1 MNQGQMF
8 SAAPHL
14 VVGSLRI
21 ALAGMVG
28 LLAACAS
35 PERPPVT
42 REMVRAEIAQANAAM
57 AQRVPAPISDA
68 LLAAPAAGSASAMPS
83 AVSAPPPSEP
93 RFDLIFNNANAR
105 DVFLA
110 LVSDTQR
117 SMTLHPDVGGTI
129 SMTLRRVTLREA
141 LEAIRE
147 VYGYDFRFEGSRI
160 AVFPP
165 APQTRVFTLNY
176 LNVQRNG
183 SSELRVSSGGVGD
196 AATPTGTGSTG
207 TAGMAGTAG
216 SSYLPGGTPGSVR
229 ISARP
234 STQVA
239 TTTKSDLWSELAE
252 AIKTIVGEKP
262 GRHVLVTPQA
272 GLIAVRAMPD
282 ELRQVESYLK
292 SVRGAVERQ
301 VMLEAKIIDVELKD
315 GFQSGVDWTKL
326 FSDASGRK
334 LAIGP
339 QGGATGGAL
348 TADALGL
355 RGLPAASSLSGAL
368 GLPAAGGGTFGLAI
382 GTSKFEAVLGF
393 LETFGDAQV
402 LSSPRI
408 ATLNNQRAL
417 LKVGSDDY
425 YITGISGGTTTTT
438 TTGVPQTT
446 LPNLNLTPFFSGIS
460 LDVTPQIDESNN
472 VILHVH
478 PSVSTVQERNRDI
491 NLGTVGSFT
500 LPLASSNVNAT
511 DTIVRV
517 QDGAIVAIGGLMQ
530 AESNNGYAGLPGT
543 ADKGFFNQVLGN
555 QKRSSRKRELVIL
568 IKPTVIHS
576 NEDWANASR
585 DAQARLEQLDSQLRE
600 QPVRVIQVPPAKPA
614 TP

>member
-1 MNQGQMF
+1 MKQGQISRGSF
-8 SAAPHL
+8 RRAATPPRTL
-14 VVGSLRI
+14 
-21 ALAGMVG
+21 LAGLAC
-28 LLAACAS
+28 LLTACAS
-35 PERPPVT
+35 PERQPLT
-42 REMVRAEIAQANAAM
+42 QDLVRAELAQASARM
-57 AQRVPAPISDA
+57 AQPVPPQISDA
-68 LLAAPAAGSASAMPS
+68 LLAAPAVATP
-83 AVSAPPPSEP
+83 APPAVAEP
-93 RFDLIFNNANAR
+93 RFDLIFNNASAR

-110 LVSDTQR
+110 LVADTPR
-117 SMTLHPDVGGTI
+117 SMTLHPDVTGTI

-176 LNVQRNG
+176 LTSLRSG
-183 SSELRVSSGGVGD
+183 TSELRVSAGGIGETAPYSG
-196 AATPTGTGSTG
+196 TGSQPAGSTG
-207 TAGMAGTAG
+207 TSRVTA
-216 SSYLPGGTPGSVR
+216 L
-229 ISARP
+229 P

-239 TTTKSDLWSELAE
+239 TTSKSDLWTELAE
-252 AIKTIVGEKP
+252 AIKNIVGGQP

-272 GLIAVRAMPD
+272 GIITVRAMPE
-282 ELRQVESYLK
+282 ELRQVEAYLQ
-292 SVRGAVERQ
+292 SVRGAVQRQ

-326 FSDASGRK
+326 FTSASGK
-334 LAIGP
+334 QLAIGT
-339 QGGATGGAL
+339 QGGSTGGAL
-348 TADALGL
+348 TAELLGL
-355 RGLPAASSLSGAL
+355 RGLPSSATALAGAL

-382 GTSKFEAVLGF
+382 GSSTFEAVLGF

-425 YITGISGGTTTTT
+425 YITGVSGGTTTTT
-438 TTGVPQTT
+438 TTGTPQTT
-446 LPNLNLTPFFSGIS
+446 LPNLSLTPFFSGIS
-460 LDVTPQIDESNN
+460 LDVTPQIDDANN

-478 PSVSTVQERNRDI
+478 PAVSQVQERNREI

-517 QDGAIVAIGGLMQ
+517 QDGSIVAIGGLMQ
-530 AESNNGYAGLPGT
+530 AESNNGHAGLPGT
-543 ADKGFFNQVLGN
+543 ANTGFFNQVLGN
-555 QKRSSRKRELVIL
+555 QKRTSRKRELVIL
-568 IKPTVIHS
+568 IKPTIIRS
-576 NEDWANASR
+576 ADDWAAVSR
-585 DAQARLEQLDSQLRE
+585 ESQARLELLDSQLRE
-600 QPVRVIQVPPAKPA
+600 PVRVIQVPPAKTA